1 MNIVV
6 DEKYSVINSDPKLDF
21 FAISVSA
28 RDAHTRALAVFF
40 NALYEILTEASNP
53 LDEDGIYT
61 SSKKVYAFG
70 KQMTG
75 EYLFYVVGRN
85 EYVKKF
91 LNEFME
97 LMERKGSNLENMGKA
112 FDKMSA
118 QIPRIASYPSPVYAL
133 YKFVWERLLR
143 IEPVD
148 DVDVMYLNKISLI
161 LQKHNIPLMLTSL
174 GEYETNVVDRP
185 ILLVND
191 VPMKYEFVDK
201 LVEGVSY
208 VGKLF
213 LQPLKSVSDVFY
225 GYLAKM
231 WYEERGYRVIFERI
245 RDYLLLYVYG
255 IDQPPKLPSGDL
267 LENYVLFWREMLA
280 DPIYRI
286 RVLATAGHV
295 LVSEDIEV
303 YNIIEWDDA
312 IQVEFIVKG
321 RDSGARN

>member
-1 MNIVV
+1 MNIIV
-6 DEKYSVINSDPKLDF
+6 DEKYSMINSDPRIDF
-21 FAISVSA
+21 FTISVSA
-28 RDAHTRALAVFF
+28 RDAHTRALGVFF
-40 NALYEILTEASNP
+40 NALYEMLTEVSYP
-53 LDEDGIYT
+53 LDEEGIYT
-61 SSKKVYAFG
+61 VSKRVYAFG

-91 LNEFME
+91 LNEFIE
-97 LMERKGSNLENMGKA
+97 FMERKGSNLENMGKA

-161 LQKHNIPLMLTSL
+161 LQKRNTPLILTSL
-174 GEYETNVVDRP
+174 REYETNVVDRP

-201 LVEGVSY
+201 LVKGISY
-208 VGKLF
+208 VGRLF
-213 LQPLKSVSDVFY
+213 LQPLKSVSDVLY
-225 GYLAKM
+225 GYLVKM

-255 IDQPPKLPSGDL
+255 LDSPPNLPDSSS
-267 LENYVLFWREMLA
+267 LEDYVLFWKEMLV
-280 DPIYRI
+280 DPVYRI
-286 RVLATAGHV
+286 QVLATAGHI

-303 YNIIEWDDA
+303 CNITEWDDA
-312 IQVEFIVKG
+312 IQVEFIIKG
-321 RDSGARN
+321 RDSGARG

>member
-1 MNIVV
+1 MNIIV
-6 DEKYSVINSDPKLDF
+6 DKNYSMINSDPKIDF

-28 RDAHTRALAVFF
+28 RDAHTRALSVFF
-40 NALYEILTEASNP
+40 NALYEMLSGVTYP

-61 SSKKVYAFG
+61 VSKKVYAFG

-75 EYLFYVVGRN
+75 EYLFYVVGKG
-85 EYVKKF
+85 EYVDRF
-91 LNEFME
+91 LSEFME
-97 LMERKGSNLENMGKA
+97 FMERKGSNLENMGKA

-161 LQKHNIPLMLTSL
+161 LQKHNAPLILTSL
-174 GEYETNVVDRP
+174 SEYETNVVDRP

-191 VPMKYEFVDK
+191 VPMRYEFADK
-201 LVEGVSY
+201 LVEGISY
-208 VGKLF
+208 IGKLF

-225 GYLAKM
+225 GYLVKM
-231 WYEERGYRVIFERI
+231 WYEERGYPVIFERI

-255 IDQPPKLPSGDL
+255 IDQPPKLPSSDL
-267 LENYVLFWREMLA
+267 LENYVLLWKEMLV

-286 RVLATAGHV
+286 LILSTAGHV

-303 YNIIEWDDA
+303 YNITEWDDA
-312 IQVEFIVKG
+312 LQVEFIVKG
-321 RDSGARN
+321 RDSGARG